1 VGGVPP
7 VRSGNIVAARE
18 DKVAKKENKDCS
30 MSHTFYIS
38 LDDEKALTF
47 VKSRLK
53 AIWKNKMRTLFA
65 ALLAAVAVTLLASCQ
80 NAPGADGRYASHD
93 HGTIYDRSGRWAP

>member
-18 DKVAKKENKDCS
+18 DQVAKKENCS
-30 MSHTFYIS
+30 MSHAFYIS
-38 LDDEKALTF
+38 LDDEKALTL
-47 VKSRLK
+47 VKSKLK

-65 ALLAAVAVTLLASCQ
+65 ALLAAVAVTLLAGCQ
-80 NAPGADGRYASHD
+80 NVPGADGRYASHD
-93 HGTIYDRSGRWAP
+93 RGTIYDRSGRWAP